1 VTDTQQT
8 TLEVYMKKNWF
19 IIAFLAALVLLFSG
33 CGDGPNNTGDD
44 DEEEEETRGIPIDG
58 TEAWWVAPSQIG
70 RDRKY
75 PDNRVPVIG
84 ENDDAS
90 YVHIFFT
97 PPNIPNPFPDYR
109 LFQITI
115 VLEYEALYEG
125 YPLDSM
131 WQCAF
136 DPYGTWARGSTADDY
151 IELIYPFDIYEFK
164 VSPGRIFTGSNW
176 DETKLGNGKTELT
189 IREMTGLCIQI
200 PIEEGFDAG
209 FIKIH
214 DVSFANSSTVGGA
227 ITGPHPP
234 SN

>member
-1 VTDTQQT
+1 
-8 TLEVYMKKNWF
+8 MKKNWF

-33 CGDGPNNTGDD
+33 CGDGPNN
-44 DEEEEETRGIPIDG
+44 DEDGEEEETRGIPIDG

-75 PDNRVPVIG
+75 PDNIVPVIG

-97 PPNIPNPFPDYR
+97 PPNIPTNFPDLR

-115 VLEYEALYEG
+115 VLEYESDFNA
-125 YPLDSM
+125 PLDTM

-136 DPYGTWARGSTADDY
+136 DPYGTWARSSGIDDY
-151 IELIYPFDIYEFK
+151 IALIYPFEIYEFR

-200 PIEEGFDAG
+200 PVVEGFEAG
-209 FIKIH
+209 YIKIH
-214 DVSFANSSTVGGA
+214 NVSFSNSGAGPA